1 MEEKLSLSKL
11 TFQNAI
17 NLAKKYLEIVEGKRT
32 NRKGMEIDVSRV
44 KSGREVRARSQGHI
58 DLNSPLLK
66 LNNFKESPRP
76 SSKNESVMSTLKNR
90 IIKGTQPTP
99 FPTPTSTQHNPPPPP
114 PPDRCWRPPEAAG
127 GASPGRPPTRAPA
140 CSGVCV

>member
-76 SSKNESVMSTLKNR
+76 SKNESVMSTLKNR

-99 FPTPTSTQHNPPPPP
+99 FPTPTFSKPSPAPPIPLHRSFLPPYP
-114 PPDRCWRPPEAAG
+114 P
-127 GASPGRPPTRAPA
+127 SPHSPAPLRTR
-140 CSGVCV
+140 SLS